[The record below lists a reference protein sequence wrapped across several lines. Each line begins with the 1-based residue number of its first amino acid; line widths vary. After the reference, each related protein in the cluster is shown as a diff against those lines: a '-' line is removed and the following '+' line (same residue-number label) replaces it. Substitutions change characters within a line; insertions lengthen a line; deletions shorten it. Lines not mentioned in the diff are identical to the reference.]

1 MSTEISLGFKI
12 YEIAKTLHA
21 TIFVNGTLIN
31 VETWPNCTEVRLKNF
46 ERIEQTFMRN
56 ILNAHSKTPI
66 EALYLEMGIIPLRFQ
81 LMKRRILYLQKILSR
96 SDNEIT
102 KQIVLEQKK
111 RSIDGDFYDQVKND
125 MVVLKITDEQLLE
138 SKAKINEVA
147 RRKMNEAAFTC
158 LINKAKTH
166 LKVNDSLYTNC
177 EGAKYLKHTGFTP
190 DLVRVLFRFR
200 TRTYLVKNNFRNN
213 YRNTNIACPLCEVN
227 EDTQEH
233 IFKCYKLRRGYSGRL
248 NCCYE
253 DIFSGDCDT
262 LLKVAAA
269 LRELTQIRE
278 KLLRQESLQ
287 ESLEP
292 AD

>member
-12 YEIAKTLHA
+12 YEIAKILHA
-21 TIFVNGTLIN
+21 AIFVNGTLIN

-125 MVVLKITDEQLLE
+125 MVILRITDEQLLE
-138 SKAKINEVA
+138 SKEKLKEVA
-147 RRKMNEAAFTC
+147 RRKMNEAAFTY
-158 LINKAKTH
+158 LIDKAKTH
-166 LKVNDSLYTNC
+166 SKVNDSLYTNC
-177 EGAKYLKHTGFTP
+177 EGAKYLKHTRFTP
-190 DLVRVLFRFR
+190 DLVSVLFRFR
-200 TRTYLVKNNFRNN
+200 RRTYLVKNNFRNN

-233 IFKCYKLRRGYSGRL
+233 IFKCYKLRKGYSGKL

-262 LLKVAAA
+262 LLKVATA

-278 KLLRQESLQ
+278 KLLSLQ
-287 ESLEP
+287 ENLEP

>member
-1 MSTEISLGFKI
+1 
-12 YEIAKTLHA
+12 
-21 TIFVNGTLIN
+21 
-31 VETWPNCTEVRLKNF
+31 
-46 ERIEQTFMRN
+46 MRN

-96 SDNEIT
+96 ADNEIT
-102 KQIVLEQKK
+102 KQIVLEQKE

-125 MVVLKITDEQLLE
+125 MVVLRITDEQLLE
-138 SKAKINEVA
+138 SKEKLKEVA
-147 RRKMNEAAFTC
+147 RRKMNEAAFTY
-158 LINKAKTH
+158 LIDKAKTH
-166 LKVNDSLYTNC
+166 SKVNDSLYTNC

-233 IFKCYKLRRGYSGRL
+233 IFRCYKLRKGYSGEL

-262 LLKVAAA
+262 LLKVATA

-278 KLLRQESLQ
+278 NLLRQESLQ
-287 ESLEP
+287 
-292 AD
+292 AV